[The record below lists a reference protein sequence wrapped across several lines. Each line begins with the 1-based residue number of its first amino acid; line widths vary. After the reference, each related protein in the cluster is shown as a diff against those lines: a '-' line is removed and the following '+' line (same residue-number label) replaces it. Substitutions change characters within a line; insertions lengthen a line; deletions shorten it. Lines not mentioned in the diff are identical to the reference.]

1 MSALDYTAEKQ
12 EKQVPVS
19 GPHDEYDADGNSSID
34 GFTALIAQGEKPSHP
49 TREGWGDSLTSASFV
64 PLDRSPT

>member
-34 GFTALIAQGEKPSHP
+34 GFTALIAQGENSSQP
-49 TREGWGDSLTSASFV
+49 TCEDWDGSLTSVSFV
-64 PLDRSPT
+64 PIGRSST